1 MRNRW
6 FLYFWTELG
15 RRMLEPDSV
24 SEIPLYLPSV
34 MAEVLSSPAPPAL
47 RRSVLQL
54 DNRLD
59 SRKARYIYRYTWEI
73 LREHGFSRPLRLQPW
88 PGISLLLPFV
98 KDNIAVIPQSFSER
112 IPPSKR
118 ALSLVGRSAAALLEG
133 YELWVVPAVW
143 NDEITSIF
151 KDGGVKA
158 CSLDRLEGKCEHG
171 FS

>member
-6 FLYFWTELG
+6 FLYFWTEFG
-15 RRMLEPDSV
+15 KRILEPDSA
-24 SEIPLYLPSV
+24 SELPRNLPSV
-34 MAEVLSSPAPPAL
+34 MARVLSSSPPSA

-54 DNRLD
+54 EKRLD
-59 SRKARYIYRYTWEI
+59 SRKARYIYRFTWEI

-88 PGISLLLPFV
+88 PGISLFLPFFNG
-98 KDNIAVIPQSFSER
+98 NIAVIPQSFSER
-112 IPPSKR
+112 VPPSKR

-151 KDGGVKA
+151 RDGGVRA
-158 CSLDRLEGKCEHG
+158 CSLDRLDGICEHG

>member
-15 RRMLEPDSV
+15 RRMLEPDSA
-24 SEIPLYLPSV
+24 SEILRYLPSV
-34 MAEVLSSPAPPAL
+34 MAEVLSSQAPPVL

-73 LREHGFSRPLRLQPW
+73 LRKHGFSRPLRLQPW

-112 IPPSKR
+112 VPPSKR
-118 ALSLVGRSAAALLEG
+118 ALSLVGRSAAALMEG

>member
-6 FLYFWTELG
+6 FLFFWTELG
-15 RRMLEPDSV
+15 RRMLEPDSA
-24 SEIPLYLPSV
+24 SEIPRYLPSV
-34 MAEVLSSPAPPAL
+34 MAEVLSSSPPAV

-54 DNRLD
+54 EKRLD

-88 PGISLLLPFV
+88 PGISLFLPFY

-143 NDEITSIF
+143 NDEIISVF
-151 KDGGVKA
+151 RNGGVKA
-158 CSLDRLEGKCEHG
+158 CSLDRLDSVCEHG